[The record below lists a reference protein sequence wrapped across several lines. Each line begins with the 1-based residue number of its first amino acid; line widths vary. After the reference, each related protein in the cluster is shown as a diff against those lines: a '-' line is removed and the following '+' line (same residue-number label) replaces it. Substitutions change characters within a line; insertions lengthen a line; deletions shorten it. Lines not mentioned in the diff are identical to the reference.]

1 MCGIPLPITWE
12 TETLRFYETEPV
24 TVTQARRQK
33 ETGAAL
39 EAYLHSLVAPYGEVT
54 ASQVVARLRGDV
66 LTVTL
71 TAECREELGTQA
83 PIYTANEPD
92 GASG

>member
-1 MCGIPLPITWE
+1 MCTTEDLRFGYMDADFIRENDEICGIL
-12 TETLRFYETEPV
+12 L
-24 TVTQARRQK
+24 AREDNIDK
-33 ETGAAL
+33 I
-39 EAYLHSLVAPYGEVT
+39 LVLFKT
-54 ASQVVARLRGDV
+54 SDFSDV
-66 LTVTL
+66 LHQTVTL

>member
-1 MCGIPLPITWE
+1 MIFPMRLTNFDGLMESHQEITKKIK
-12 TETLRFYETEPV
+12 
-24 TVTQARRQK
+24 AK

-39 EAYLHSLVAPYGEVT
+39 EAYLHSLVDPYGEVT
-54 ASQVVARLRGDV
+54 ASQIASRLRGNV